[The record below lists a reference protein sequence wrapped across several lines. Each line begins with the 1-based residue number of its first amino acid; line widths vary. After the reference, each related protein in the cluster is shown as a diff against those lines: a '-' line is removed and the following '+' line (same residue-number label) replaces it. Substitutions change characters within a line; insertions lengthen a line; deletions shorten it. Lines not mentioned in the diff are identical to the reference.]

1 MMPWGSNLGWT
12 RGLFCLWI
20 LTRSSRMWTSVFVF
34 RSLVLCQ
41 CVHMY
46 NMEIGVMNLVQCLK
60 CHKFGYK
67 QTCCSLDITYLK
79 CGVKDHSD
87 AICQRP
93 VCDMNYT
100 ALISLDCTYFCR
112 RVQFTECKLKRASHS
127 WRLKGSIPTPVKIQ
141 ECYMC

>member
-1 MMPWGSNLGWT
+1 MEL
-12 RGLFCLWI
+12 
-20 LTRSSRMWTSVFVF
+20 SV
-34 RSLVLCQ
+34 R
-41 CVHMY
+41 
-46 NMEIGVMNLVQCLK
+46 NLVQCFK
-60 CHKFGYK
+60 CQKFGYK
-67 QTCCSLDITYLK
+67 QTYCSLDITYLK